1 MGFFFLLE
9 RKVAKWHTEGD
20 AEVAEGAAG
29 DWHVDG
35 ELGIAEGREECAEAG
50 NGVGKNDSRTGVET
64 AGATGGNE
72 DTRADHAAEAK
83 PHKIEPAKVSLHVGT
98 GAGPGPAHL
107 LEGGRNGAGPPGEAS
122 GGLSQGSG
130 IGCEAR
136 ERGGTMG
143 VHGSSLQRDE
153 DEIMREE

>member
-1 MGFFFLLE
+1 M
-9 RKVAKWHTEGD
+9 AKWHTEGD
-20 AEVAEGAAG
+20 AEVAKGAAG

-35 ELGIAEGREECAEAG
+35 ELGIAESREECADTG
-50 NGVGKNDSRTGVET
+50 NGVGKHNSRAGVET

-72 DTRADHAAEAK
+72 DTRPDHAAKAK

-98 GAGPGPAHL
+98 GAGPDPAHL
-107 LEGGRNGAGPPGEAS
+107 LEGGRDGACPAGEAR

-130 IGCEAR
+130 IGSEAR
-136 ERGGTMG
+136 ERGGAMG

-153 DEIMREE
+153 DEIMRGE